1 MKLILLHQKNYAGLN
16 AFNHTVTLIF
26 YLVLVIFLLRGIGI
40 YSLKYVNLVLIVV
53 FFFSIWARCEIIVNV
68 VCSMM
73 CLNFEGRVGFVMLE

>member
-1 MKLILLHQKNYAGLN
+1 MLAKPLTHIYESLN
-16 AFNHTVTLIF
+16 TLFDPYICAYF
-26 YLVLVIFLLRGIGI
+26 SIWYH
-40 YSLKYVNLVLIVV
+40 SLKYVNLVLIVV